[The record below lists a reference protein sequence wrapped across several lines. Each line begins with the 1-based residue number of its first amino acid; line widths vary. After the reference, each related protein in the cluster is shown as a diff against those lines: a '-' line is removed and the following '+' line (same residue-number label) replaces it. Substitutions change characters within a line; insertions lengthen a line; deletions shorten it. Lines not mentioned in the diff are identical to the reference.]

1 MSASAI
7 VFYSVPRR
15 IPVPQI
21 RDPRI
26 AMAVPRRS
34 GDLERERVIRE
45 LRAIREARELYVAA
59 ADPEANAMRSG
70 MQEREESLRS
80 EMARRQALSY
90 SQGRIYTQGGVML
103 RPVEAFGD
111 ECTGAWVERLV
122 GDLFDKAYPS
132 LPLAHDQL
140 PDTLTPERTEAVRPG
155 RLPFTCGACG
165 VP

>member
-1 MSASAI
+1 MLLQRDARTASALGVI
-7 VFYSVPRR
+7 HRRIAYAGEVVVAKAVDADLGLPLGDDVCFRIEFYTVPRR

-80 EMARRQALSY
+80 EMGRRQALSY
-90 SQGRIYTQGGVML
+90 SQGRIYTQDGIVL
-103 RPVEAFGD
+103 RPAEAFAD
-111 ECTGAWVERLV
+111 ESAAT
-122 GDLFDKAYPS
+122 
-132 LPLAHDQL
+132 
-140 PDTLTPERTEAVRPG
+140 
-155 RLPFTCGACG
+155 
-165 VP
+165 